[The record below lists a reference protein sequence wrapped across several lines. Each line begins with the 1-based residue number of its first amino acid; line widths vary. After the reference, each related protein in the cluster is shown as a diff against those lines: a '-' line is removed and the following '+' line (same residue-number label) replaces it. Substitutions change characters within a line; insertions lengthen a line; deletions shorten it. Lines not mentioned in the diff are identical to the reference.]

1 MRELPSIMTKEQYQT
16 YTQEGYFTI
25 RRSHR
30 FWSGVFSDQTIEQKV
45 MRTLKAPGGLAH
57 GRGVTPSTQAKFVHA
72 IPRCIPIC
80 HSLEDFCNVHPKSSF
95 QHHDMQEATR
105 VRDGEDAST
114 FYGWISL
121 HSPFQYRN
129 VDGLVDV
136 SSGIV
141 ADATANA
148 DKAFEIGQ
156 KLAENF
162 SGMAFSEM
170 KVKRTDKCV
179 SIKAACGKIEV
190 RGKEVEYAFDLLF
203 CRVASV
209 ITSPAEMKMYMQYE
223 FSKYA
228 SSIFEKG
235 LMRKNTKSVLGTLI
249 KGASGTKLCGKRPEE
264 LYIVDGGKFLK
275 SGPWCENGTYRDV
288 CNEYIVYAKQHYT
301 AHAHFVMDGY
311 DDLNSTK
318 KGEQARRIKGKVS
331 RNIVFNEET
340 TLSEYTKGEF
350 LNNEENKKNF
360 IKLLSARLR
369 QEGYE
374 VTECTGDADTTIAEE
389 ALCLSQAN
397 HHPVILDASDT
408 DIIVMLVSDSRARDN
423 LFVQTKYR
431 YNICE
436 IKSKLKQNVI
446 DHLLVTHIISGCD
459 SVSALFR
466 RGKKFAFDAV
476 NNDDDLSYLDIFK
489 SRNASHPEIQAAGER
504 FLLKI
509 YSAPATVQTLD
520 ELRFIK
526 YKKQVTGKSL
536 TTGTG
541 FDLRL
546 LPPTSDAAKYHCF
559 RAYLEVQKCL
569 GNEAISAT
577 EWGWSRDSQS
587 GLLMPVIK
595 DQSVAPDKVLR
606 MISCG
611 CKHGCNKNCK
621 CKKAGLLCTVMCSGC
636 SGMDCSNCD
645 REETDDLAG

>member
-1 MRELPSIMTKEQYQT
+1 MCFSIKIMDIH
-16 YTQEGYFTI
+16 F
-25 RRSHR
+25 
-30 FWSGVFSDQTIEQKV
+30 VFS
-45 MRTLKAPGGLAH
+45 
-57 GRGVTPSTQAKFVHA
+57 
-72 IPRCIPIC
+72 C
-80 HSLEDFCNVHPKSSF
+80 SS
-95 QHHDMQEATR
+95 H
-105 VRDGEDAST
+105 
-114 FYGWISL
+114 
-121 HSPFQYRN
+121 
-129 VDGLVDV
+129 
-136 SSGIV
+136 
-141 ADATANA
+141 
-148 DKAFEIGQ
+148 
-156 KLAENF
+156 
-162 SGMAFSEM
+162 
-170 KVKRTDKCV
+170 
-179 SIKAACGKIEV
+179 
-190 RGKEVEYAFDLLF
+190 
-203 CRVASV
+203 
-209 ITSPAEMKMYMQYE
+209 
-223 FSKYA
+223 
-228 SSIFEKG
+228 
-235 LMRKNTKSVLGTLI
+235 VLGTLI
-249 KGASGTKLCGKRPEE
+249 KGASGTKLYGKRPEE

-288 CNEYIVYAKQHYT
+288 CNEYIGYAKQHYT

-318 KGEQARRIKGKVS
+318 KGEQTRRIKGKVS
-331 RNIVFNEET
+331 RNIVFSEET

-389 ALCLSQAN
+389 ALSLSQAS

-423 LFVQTKYR
+423 LFVQTKFR

-476 NNDDDLSYLDIFK
+476 NNEDDLSYLDIFK
-489 SRNASHPEIQAAGER
+489 SRSASHPEIQAAGKR

-541 FDLRL
+541 FDLRS
-546 LPPTSDAAKYHCF
+546 LPPTSDAAKYHSY

-569 GNEAISAT
+569 GNDAIYAT
-577 EWGWSRDSQS
+577 EWG
-587 GLLMPVIK
+587 
-595 DQSVAPDKVLR
+595 
-606 MISCG
+606 
-611 CKHGCNKNCK
+611 
-621 CKKAGLLCTVMCSGC
+621 
-636 SGMDCSNCD
+636 
-645 REETDDLAG
+645 

>member
-1 MRELPSIMTKEQYQT
+1 M
-16 YTQEGYFTI
+16 
-25 RRSHR
+25 
-30 FWSGVFSDQTIEQKV
+30 
-45 MRTLKAPGGLAH
+45 
-57 GRGVTPSTQAKFVHA
+57 
-72 IPRCIPIC
+72 
-80 HSLEDFCNVHPKSSF
+80 
-95 QHHDMQEATR
+95 
-105 VRDGEDAST
+105 
-114 FYGWISL
+114 
-121 HSPFQYRN
+121 
-129 VDGLVDV
+129 
-136 SSGIV
+136 
-141 ADATANA
+141 
-148 DKAFEIGQ
+148 
-156 KLAENF
+156 
-162 SGMAFSEM
+162 
-170 KVKRTDKCV
+170 
-179 SIKAACGKIEV
+179 
-190 RGKEVEYAFDLLF
+190 
-203 CRVASV
+203 
-209 ITSPAEMKMYMQYE
+209 
-223 FSKYA
+223 
-228 SSIFEKG
+228 SIFEKG

-423 LFVQTKYR
+423 LFVQTKFR

>member
-1 MRELPSIMTKEQYQT
+1 MT
-16 YTQEGYFTI
+16 
-25 RRSHR
+25 
-30 FWSGVFSDQTIEQKV
+30 WSWCGQVV
-45 MRTLKAPGGLAH
+45 ARMWPG
-57 GRGVTPSTQAKFVHA
+57 
-72 IPRCIPIC
+72 C
-80 HSLEDFCNVHPKSSF
+80 
-95 QHHDMQEATR
+95 
-105 VRDGEDAST
+105 
-114 FYGWISL
+114 
-121 HSPFQYRN
+121 
-129 VDGLVDV
+129 
-136 SSGIV
+136 
-141 ADATANA
+141 
-148 DKAFEIGQ
+148 GQ
-156 KLAENF
+156 
-162 SGMAFSEM
+162 
-170 KVKRTDKCV
+170 D
-179 SIKAACGKIEV
+179 
-190 RGKEVEYAFDLLF
+190 
-203 CRVASV
+203 
-209 ITSPAEMKMYMQYE
+209 
-223 FSKYA
+223 
-228 SSIFEKG
+228 
-235 LMRKNTKSVLGTLI
+235 
-249 KGASGTKLCGKRPEE
+249 
-264 LYIVDGGKFLK
+264 
-275 SGPWCENGTYRDV
+275 
-288 CNEYIVYAKQHYT
+288 
-301 AHAHFVMDGY
+301 
-311 DDLNSTK
+311 
-318 KGEQARRIKGKVS
+318 
-331 RNIVFNEET
+331 
-340 TLSEYTKGEF
+340 
-350 LNNEENKKNF
+350 
-360 IKLLSARLR
+360 
-369 QEGYE
+369 
-374 VTECTGDADTTIAEE
+374 
-389 ALCLSQAN
+389 
-397 HHPVILDASDT
+397 
-408 DIIVMLVSDSRARDN
+408 

-541 FDLRL
+541 FDLRS

-559 RAYLEVQKCL
+559 RVYLEVQKCL

-645 REETDDLAG
+645 REETDDLAGWSCIFLSSCQI